1 MIVDD
6 LQVYIKYNNILCI
19 KELGDKGKK
28 YNDKDIMSQKGKLK
42 CNTK

>member
-1 MIVDD
+1 MIVGD

-28 YNDKDIMSQKGKLK
+28 YNDKDIKVRKE
-42 CNTK
+42 N